1 MDVLQVMVLHPVSV
15 HWKTVALTHWGLC
28 LNVRQT
34 AEGQLHRDGII
45 QQNFIIWQQKKV
57 PMRKTIN
64 GDAFSREIKEKAIE
78 LIRKDMGKVDLVVYS
93 LAAPRRTDAEGKTW
107 SSCLKTTEE
116 AFTEKSLD
124 LRNNQ
129 ITEKTVEPATE
140 EEVLSTVK
148 VMGGEDWADWIDALK
163 AADVLTEN
171 AVTVAYSYIGPEL
184 TYPIYYHGTIGISQ
198 TAFAENH
205 D

>member
-1 MDVLQVMVLHPVSV
+1 M
-15 HWKTVALTHWGLC
+15 
-28 LNVRQT
+28 
-34 AEGQLHRDGII
+34 
-45 QQNFIIWQQKKV
+45 
-57 PMRKTIN
+57 
-64 GDAFSREIKEKAIE
+64 
-78 LIRKDMGKVDLVVYS
+78 DLVVYS

-107 SSCLKTTEE
+107 SSCLKTTDEP
-116 AFTEKSLD
+116 FTEKSLD
-124 LRNNQ
+124 LRNNE

-184 TYPIYYHGTIGISQ
+184 TYQSTIMEPLELPNSTYRKQCQRLIRHIRMSVR
-198 TAFAENH
+198 
-205 D
+205 

>member
-1 MDVLQVMVLHPVSV
+1 M
-15 HWKTVALTHWGLC
+15 
-28 LNVRQT
+28 
-34 AEGQLHRDGII
+34 
-45 QQNFIIWQQKKV
+45 
-57 PMRKTIN
+57 
-64 GDAFSREIKEKAIE
+64 
-78 LIRKDMGKVDLVVYS
+78 DLVVYS
-93 LAAPRRTDAEGKTW
+93 LAAPRRTDSEGKIW
-107 SSCLKTTEE
+107 SSCLKTTGE

-124 LRNNQ
+124 LRNNE

-184 TYPIYYHGTIGISQ
+184 TYQFTITEPSELPNSIYRKQCLRSTRHTRMYVR
-198 TAFAENH
+198 
-205 D
+205 

>member
-34 AEGQLHRDGII
+34 AEGQLHRDGTI

-57 PMRKTIN
+57 PMRKPLMGTLFP
-64 GDAFSREIKEKAIE
+64 GRLKRKPIE

-107 SSCLKTTEE
+107 SSCLKTTERSIYR
-116 AFTEKSLD
+116 K
-124 LRNNQ
+124 
-129 ITEKTVEPATE
+129 EP
-140 EEVLSTVK
+140 
-148 VMGGEDWADWIDALK
+148 
-163 AADVLTEN
+163 
-171 AVTVAYSYIGPEL
+171 
-184 TYPIYYHGTIGISQ
+184 
-198 TAFAENH
+198 
-205 D
+205 